1 MKIVDRNER
10 LFVFPISMSSLVS
23 KHPDM
28 IPRYYSN
35 ETVKRGNDQK
45 KMDSAEGDEEDMCS
59 LAEHYESYLI
69 RFLMRKYLYV
79 QIQKFKPTHVII
91 SYSNRIIIEDNHFVE
106 MIQELTNIA
115 KNKVMLF
122 PNFTSS
128 FISDIRMERTIHE
141 EKYSHAVSN
150 AKLVL
155 NNNMMVYR

>member
-1 MKIVDRNER
+1 
-10 LFVFPISMSSLVS
+10 
-23 KHPDM
+23 
-28 IPRYYSN
+28 
-35 ETVKRGNDQK
+35 
-45 KMDSAEGDEEDMCS
+45 MCS

-69 RFLMRKYLYV
+69 RFLMRKYLYG

-115 KNKVMLF
+115 KNKLMLF

-141 EKYSHAVSN
+141 EKFSHAVSN

-155 NNNMMVYR
+155 DNNMMVYR